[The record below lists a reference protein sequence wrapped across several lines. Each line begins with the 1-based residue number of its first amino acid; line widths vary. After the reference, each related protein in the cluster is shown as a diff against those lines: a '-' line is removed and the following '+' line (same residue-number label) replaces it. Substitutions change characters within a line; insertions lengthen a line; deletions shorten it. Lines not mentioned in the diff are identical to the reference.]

1 MRSSQCNAEWR
12 SGNAE
17 LLFVIYRTLS
27 ENKKVLPI
35 HSVDSNH
42 EQMTEIPEPQSEIR
56 NLRVAAIGVGSL
68 GRHHARNFAELLR
81 ERRIGSVTV
90 CDSNGEVAAKVAAD
104 NGLDR
109 SVTDWRE
116 LLGSVD
122 AVSIATPTETHCNIA
137 VPFLESGVHVL
148 VEKPIALTLQEADKM
163 IAAAKGS
170 GAKLMVGQLER
181 FNPAMVALRPHVT
194 QPLYFEIHRVSPF
207 PNRSLDVDVVLDV
220 MIHDLDAVQW
230 LVGEDVK
237 VTAIHAV
244 GIPVI
249 SDKVDAA
256 NARIEFENGAVAN
269 ITASRIG
276 TEKIRKTRFYQTNA
290 YVVLDYA
297 TKFASLTSLNP
308 EASHPLLGISINRL
322 EINDVEPLRAEIKA
336 FLDSIERDVDP
347 PVTGADGRRA
357 LALAAGVLEKID
369 AHASRVFAKSRD

>member
-1 MRSSQCNAEWR
+1 MSQANTKPIPKCA
-12 SGNAE
+12 
-17 LLFVIYRTLS
+17 VIG
-27 ENKKVLPI
+27 
-35 HSVDSNH
+35 
-42 EQMTEIPEPQSEIR
+42 
-56 NLRVAAIGVGSL
+56 AGSL
-68 GRHHARNFAELLR
+68 GRHHARNYAELGR
-81 ERRIGSVTV
+81 EGRVELVGV
-90 CDSNGEVAAKVAAD
+90 CDTNPETLSDVANTNDCPAF
-104 NGLDR
+104 
-109 SVTDWRE
+109 SDWRD

-122 AVSIATPTETHCNIA
+122 VVSIATPTDTHCTIA
-137 VPFLESGVHVL
+137 SAFLEKGTHVL
-148 VEKPIALTLQEADKM
+148 VEKPIALTLAEADQM
-163 IAAAKGS
+163 IAAAERS

-194 QPLYFEIHRVSPF
+194 KPLYFEIHRVSPF

-230 LVGEDVK
+230 LVGEDVA
-237 VTAIHAV
+237 VTGIHAV

-276 TEKIRKTRFYQTNA
+276 TEKIRKSRFYQTNA

-308 EASHPLLGISINRL
+308 DAAHPLLGISIDRL
-322 EINDVEPLRAEIKA
+322 EIDDVEPLRAEITA
-336 FLDSIERDVDP
+336 FLDSIANGSEP

-357 LALAAGVLEKID
+357 LALAVGVLEKID
-369 AHASRVFAKSRD
+369 AHASRVFAK